1 MKGSSAL
8 ILLVDDDARNAPW
21 GTPLYR
27 VPDSTHT
34 RSMMKKPSQKDWLP
48 LSRPQKAVAELPTG
62 EAFRPEWIDFERGIR
77 VGNLEPHERITQI
90 LKYGLEQRYGTPF
103 VTDRWGRG
111 IFWQWICWLPRSNRE
126 AKPIS
131 HDVNFGCAKFFIT
144 VDRDEAVFKAG
155 LQVERGSIG
164 QVSEIP
170 GTLQKDWDWN
180 RLLKQCRDGTVLDR
194 EMARLVGREGFTVRL
209 IGGMTISFISS
220 NWESS
225 LHVRQAARKA
235 PPDSWE
241 GFQLF
246 YPMSAS
252 EVHSCTGL
260 ELTRAILGVFG
271 EVTEAMNQ
279 CMQIK
284 LQKPN

>member
-1 MKGSSAL
+1 M
-8 ILLVDDDARNAPW
+8 
-21 GTPLYR
+21 
-27 VPDSTHT
+27 HT
-34 RSMMKKPSQKDWLP
+34 RPMGKKPTQKDWLP
-48 LSRPQKAVAELPTG
+48 LSKPQKGASELPTG
-62 EAFRPEWIDFERGIR
+62 EAFRPAWIDFEHGIR

-111 IFWQWICWLPRSNRE
+111 VFWQWICWLPRSNRE